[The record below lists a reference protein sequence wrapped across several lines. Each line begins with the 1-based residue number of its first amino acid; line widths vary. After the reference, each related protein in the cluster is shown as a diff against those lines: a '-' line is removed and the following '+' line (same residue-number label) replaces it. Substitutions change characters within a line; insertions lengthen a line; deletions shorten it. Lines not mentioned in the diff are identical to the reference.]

1 MQTQYTLLYRYVNP
15 NTNTPITGSAP
26 YEKTEELYSD
36 DHKLNISK
44 AAIDT
49 LQNGGYSLKGLFDG
63 TTSQDFAD
71 ALNAEATEEREE
83 LIRNNMTNEDK
94 SNNLFIYTG
103 TKKVFHQ
110 QYIPEQLGYVVRDW
124 TRVPKDQ
131 IPNGPDDFSK
141 HFVMLGGIRLGY
153 DNAYLVCKPQ
163 YIKTYMK
170 KNTGVDKNSKNL
182 TNQPCFLNIS
192 TNDQN
197 NLGYKKNSEYY
208 RTQNVYIPNL
218 KAIIDDATFFKWY
231 EFDSDEEIRYGERMA
246 SAFFTVNVPVSSSG
260 SNAQDYAPTT
270 NSWSTSGSG
279 SGPSVRYYY
288 IYFNKENGNT
298 PPTGLNET
306 QFSPGNNQA
315 QRGILWNNIQNK
327 HYDTF
332 GNYLIVD
339 ETNIIRDTIPAHYED
354 TGSHPYYIK
363 DQYQKIELSPWILH
377 SVHNSLESSLTSA
390 KKLVSMIGIE
400 NVKLIKH
407 VPIEQF
413 IKIK

>member
-15 NTNTPITGSAP
+15 NTNTPITGSAS

-44 AAIDT
+44 DAIDA
-49 LQNGGYSLKGLFDG
+49 LQRSGYSLKGLFDG

-71 ALNAEATEEREE
+71 TLNAEATEEREE
-83 LIRNNMTNEDK
+83 LIRNNMTNENK

-131 IPNGPDDFSK
+131 IPDGPDDFSK
-141 HFVMLGGIRLGY
+141 HFVMLNGIRLGY

-170 KNTGVDKNSKNL
+170 KNTGSDQNSKRL

-218 KAIIDDATFFKWY
+218 KAIIDEATFFKWY

-246 SAFFTVNVPVSSSG
+246 SASTTVNIPVSSSG
-260 SNAQDYAPTT
+260 GTVIDYIPTT
-270 NSWSTSGSG
+270 NSWRTSNGG
-279 SGPSVRYYY
+279 GPSVRYYY
-288 IYFNKENGNT
+288 IYFNKENGKT
-298 PPTGLNET
+298 PPTGFNEV
-306 QFSPGNNQA
+306 QFSVGNDQA
-315 QRGILWNNIQNK
+315 QKGILYSNIKNK
-327 HYDTF
+327 NYDTF

-339 ETNIIRDTIPAHYED
+339 ETNIIRDKIPAHYED